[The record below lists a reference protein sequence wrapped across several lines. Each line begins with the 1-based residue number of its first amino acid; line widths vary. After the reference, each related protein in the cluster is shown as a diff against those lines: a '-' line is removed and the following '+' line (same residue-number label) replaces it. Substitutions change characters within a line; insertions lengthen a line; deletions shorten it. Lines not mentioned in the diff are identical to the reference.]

1 MGHRTPERIRKVYWD
16 YPFVFTEVYPFI
28 HNLHYIY
35 IDIYILIL
43 YGEPMRSELTA
54 KQQQVLNY
62 LEHTIQQ
69 TGKPP
74 SLRQAAMDLGV
85 SHAAVAQTLRML
97 EEKGYAKREGR
108 YSRTIYLL
116 NRTLETSALQRWREI
131 PVIGRI
137 TAGRPMYAQEEWDG
151 SIVIDADVFR
161 SQNIFAL
168 RVKGDSMKNAGILD
182 GDLAICEPR
191 QYARNGEIVVA
202 LINGEEA
209 TVKRFFLRNDHIELR
224 PENAE
229 YAPVRYSF
237 SEILIQ
243 GKVVG
248 IQRGPEG
255 FAARDD

>member
-1 MGHRTPERIRKVYWD
+1 
-16 YPFVFTEVYPFI
+16 
-28 HNLHYIY
+28 
-35 IDIYILIL
+35 
-43 YGEPMRSELTA
+43 MRSELTA

-74 SLRQAAMDLGV
+74 SLRQAALDLGV

-97 EEKGYAKREGR
+97 EEKGYVKREGR

-116 NRTLETSALQRWREI
+116 NPARETSALQRWREVPI
-131 PVIGRI
+131 IGRI
-137 TAGRPMYAQEEWDG
+137 TAGLPMYAQEEWDG

-161 SQNIFAL
+161 GQNIFAL
-168 RVKGDSMKNAGILD
+168 HVKGNSMKNAGILD

-191 QYARNGEIVVA
+191 QYARNGEIIVA

-209 TVKRFFLRNDHIELR
+209 TVKRFFLRKGHIELR
-224 PENAE
+224 PENIE
-229 YAPVRYSF
+229 YSPVRYPF
-237 SEILIQ
+237 SEVLVQ
-243 GKVVG
+243 GKVIG

-255 FAARDD
+255 FDRG